1 MDIKSEPARVLRM
14 KELAHKISFQPS
26 TIYGLIAEGKFPAPF
41 KLVSGGRAAGWL
53 ETTIDDWIADREEHF
68 QKDDSK

>member
-26 TIYGLIAEGKFPAPF
+26 TIYGLIAKGKFPAPF
-41 KLVSGGRAAGWL
+41 KLISGGRAAGWL
-53 ETTIDDWIADREEHF
+53 EATIDDWIASRN
-68 QKDDSK
+68 DDSQHNNTK

>member
-41 KLVSGGRAAGWL
+41 KIVSGGRAAGWL
-53 ETTIDDWIADREEHF
+53 ETTIDDWIADRKEHF

>member
-41 KLVSGGRAAGWL
+41 KIVSGGRAAGWL

-68 QKDDSK
+68 QKDDTK

>member
-41 KLVSGGRAAGWL
+41 KFVSGGRAAGWL
-53 ETTIDDWIADREEHF
+53 ETTIDDWIADREQHF
-68 QKDDSK
+68 QKDQSK

>member
-41 KLVSGGRAAGWL
+41 KIVSGGRAAGWL

-68 QKDDSK
+68 QKDHSK

>member
-1 MDIKSEPARVLRM
+1 MDIKSEPVRVLRM

-53 ETTIDDWIADREEHF
+53 ETTIDDWIADREQLF
-68 QKDDSK
+68 QKEHSK

>member
-41 KLVSGGRAAGWL
+41 KIVSGGRAAGWL